1 MNECDRCGGEMRA
14 ECGDYH
20 DPDLPGLVLVGL
32 EQPMC
37 TQCDARGVEI
47 PHLDGLHRLLTERIV
62 VKRGRLASSEIRFL
76 RSSMGW
82 TGVEMARHLGV
93 SPEAV
98 SRWENAKDTI
108 GAITDRLVR
117 MVAADRLDVPA
128 PTEVLAELTDDAAPL
143 AMRLRFDGTR
153 WAPEAEIDEV
163 AQLRRDARA
172 LAEALRGAVQRL
184 SDDLAPIVA
193 RVLAE
198 R

>member
-1 MNECDRCGGEMRA
+1 MRFVLRGGVIE
-14 ECGDYH
+14 
-20 DPDLPGLVLVGL
+20 L
-32 EQPMC
+32 
-37 TQCDARGVEI
+37 
-47 PHLDGLHRLLTERIV
+47 
-62 VKRGRLASSEIRFL
+62 
-76 RSSMGW
+76 
-82 TGVEMARHLGV
+82 ARHLGV

-117 MVAADRLDVPA
+117 MVAASRLDVPA

-143 AMRLRFDGTR
+143 ALRLRFDGTR

-172 LAEALRGAVQRL
+172 LAEALRGAVLRL